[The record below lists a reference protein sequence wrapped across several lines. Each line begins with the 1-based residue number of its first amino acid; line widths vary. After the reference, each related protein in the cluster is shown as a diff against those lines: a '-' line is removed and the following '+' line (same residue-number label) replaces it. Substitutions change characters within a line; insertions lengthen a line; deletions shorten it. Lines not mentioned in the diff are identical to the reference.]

1 MTAPV
6 TLSLALSNETA
17 TAHLMADL
25 ALLIGPGDVITLSG
39 DLGVGKTAA
48 ARAMIR
54 YLAGDEALEVPSPTF
69 TLAQTYDLPPF
80 PLVHADL
87 YRVNDPAELEEIG
100 LSPLP
105 EGTVALIEWPERAPD
120 ALPHDRIDVA
130 LSHRPALGSMAR
142 AAEIT
147 GYGKAA
153 AQVTRLK
160 ALRQFLEGAGYAD
173 AKRQR
178 MAGDASTRSY
188 ARLIRDDGVVIL
200 MNSPRRPDGPAIYDG
215 KSYSAAVHLA
225 EDVKPFVAIAGG
237 LRQRGFSAPA
247 IHQADLDAGFLITED
262 FGSAGVI
269 EGEPPTPIAERY
281 QAATDVLAALHREPL
296 PEILPLAPQTAY
308 AMPTFDTEALLVEV
322 GLMLEWYLPDRG
334 VVPTNNLRAEFVMMW
349 RELLSK
355 PAAAAKTS
363 AKTSFKTSFKTW
375 VLRDFHS
382 PNLIWLA
389 EREGLAKV
397 GIIDFQDAVLGPAA
411 YDLVSLL
418 QDARIDVPEELE
430 LALLTRYIKARRT
443 ADETFDP
450 AGFAELYAIMSAQRN
465 TRLLG
470 QFTRLNRRDGKPHYL
485 RHQPRIWTYL
495 NRSLA
500 HPALSRFRDWYAA
513 HVPPPVP

>member
-1 MTAPV
+1 MTVPATFSV
-6 TLSLALSNETA
+6 ALSNETA

-39 DLGVGKTAA
+39 DLGAGKTAA

-54 YLAGDEALEVPSPTF
+54 YLAGDDTLEVPSPTF

-87 YRVNDPAELEEIG
+87 YRVNDPVELEEIG

-105 EGTVALIEWPERAPD
+105 EGTVALIEWPERAAA
-120 ALPHDRIDVA
+120 ALPADRIDIA
-130 LSHRPALGSMAR
+130 LNHRPALGSTAR

-153 AQVTRLK
+153 AQVARFK
-160 ALRQFLEGAGYAD
+160 ALRQFLTDAGYAD

-237 LRQRGFSAPA
+237 LRERGFSAPA
-247 IHQADLDAGFLITED
+247 IHHADLDAGFLITED
-262 FGSAGVI
+262 FGNAGFI
-269 EGEPPTPIAERY
+269 EGDPPRPIAERY
-281 QAATDVLAALHREPL
+281 QAAADMLAALHREPM
-296 PEILPLAPQTAY
+296 PEILPLAPQITY
-308 AMPTFDTEALLVEV
+308 AIPIFDTEALLVEA

-334 VVPTNNLRAEFVMMW
+334 AEPTNNMRAEFVMMW
-349 RELLSK
+349 RDLLSK
-355 PAAAAKTS
+355 PAAAP
-363 AKTSFKTSFKTW
+363 KTW

-382 PNLIWLA
+382 PNLIWLG
-389 EREGLAKV
+389 ERSDIARV

-418 QDARIDVPEELE
+418 QDARIDIPESLE
-430 LALLTRYIKARRT
+430 LALLTRYIKARR
-443 ADETFDP
+443 ASDDRFDP

-470 QFTRLNRRDGKPHYL
+470 TFARLNRRDGKPQYL

-500 HPALSRFRDWYAA
+500 HPALSRAREWYSAN
-513 HVPPPVP
+513 VPPPVP